1 MNNLVYAERGSSD
14 GYTNVPQF
22 RRWRH
27 NHVRILNVMAIV
39 TLLMG
44 CGTANADESQ
54 DSVPTDTEL
63 HSVYCI
69 PVVQARIRNEQR
81 ILALLSDPHG
91 NQVSQSKKKYVI
103 DQTQTQLEH
112 MKSVLSRLQ
121 AYVTPVLDHRDP
133 VPLIAAKRR
142 ADADLSQ
149 LEKQSDQCTDICSP
163 PGENRTTDQIHQCAK
178 SCGDQGLLSRIAE
191 CEAPTWLPP

>member
-1 MNNLVYAERGSSD
+1 V
-14 GYTNVPQF
+14 
-22 RRWRH
+22 H
-27 NHVRILNVMAIV
+27 ILNVLAIV

-44 CGTANADESQ
+44 GTASASESQ

-69 PVVQARIRNEQR
+69 PVVQARIRNEQG
-81 ILALLSDPHG
+81 ILALLSGPKG

-133 VPLIAAKRR
+133 APLIAAKRR

-149 LEKQSDQCTDICSP
+149 FEKQSDQCTNICSP
-163 PGENRTTDQIHQCAK
+163 PGEDRTTDQLHQCVK
-178 SCGDQGLLSRIAE
+178 SCGDQGLLSRILE